1 METRLSGLSGSE
13 LRKLA
18 LTELKQFIQLLDKGA
33 TGELQRKKAYLTI
46 IFAYLSDKEQQEL
59 QRLVQMVADTAASSH
74 GERANRNGTF
84 YHPAN
89 TSSDSCPNI
98 DDSGDSQMQQSA

>member
-18 LTELKQFIQLLDKGA
+18 LAELKQFIQLLDKGA

-46 IFAYLSDKEQQEL
+46 IFAYLSDKEQEEL
-59 QRLVQMVADTAASSH
+59 QRLVQMVADTAAVTHEEKPAPS
-74 GERANRNGTF
+74 GTI
-84 YHPAN
+84 YHPQEA
-89 TSSDSCPNI
+89 SPHPCRNI
-98 DDSGDSQMQQSA
+98 EDSGHSALQQSA